1 MITDWT
7 DAYTNGAYISGAEA
21 FPAAWAEAARLFRG
35 KLEAEGRAKLD
46 IIYGEGRRNRLD
58 LFLPEGEPKGLVV
71 FIHGGYWL
79 NFDKSYWSHLATG
92 ALARGFAVA
101 LPSYTLCPEIR
112 IAGISAEVGQA
123 ITTAAGMVQGPIH
136 LTGHSAGGHLATRM
150 ITTTSPL
157 PDTVRAR
164 VVNVVSISGVHDLRP
179 LMRAE
184 MNARLKLD
192 TAEAFTESPAL
203 LEPWP
208 GARVTAWVGADER
221 PEFLRQ
227 SALLA
232 NIWTGL
238 GAETANVEEPDKH
251 HFSIVDGLT
260 EPDHPL
266 VERLLTA

>member
-7 DAYTNGAYISGAEA
+7 DAYTNGAYIPGADA
-21 FPAAWAEAARLFRG
+21 FPSAWAEAARLFRE

-46 IIYGEGRRNRLD
+46 IAYGEGRRNRLD
-58 LFLPEGEPKGLVV
+58 LFLPAGTPKGLVV

-79 NFDKSYWSHLATG
+79 NFDKSYWSHLAGG
-92 ALARGFAVA
+92 AVARGYAVA

-112 IAGISAEVGQA
+112 IAGISAEIGQA
-123 ITTAAGMVQGPIH
+123 VATAAGMVEGPLY
-136 LTGHSAGGHLATRM
+136 LTGHSAGGHLATRI
-150 ITTTSPL
+150 ITVTSPL
-157 PDTVRAR
+157 PEALRAR
-164 VVNVVSISGVHDLRP
+164 VVNAVSISGVHDLRP
-179 LMRAE
+179 LMRTE

-192 TAEAFTESPAL
+192 MTEALAESPAL

-227 SALLA
+227 NALLA

-238 GAETANVEEPDKH
+238 GAETASVEEPERH
-251 HFSIVDGLT
+251 HFSIVEGLT
-260 EPDHPL
+260 DPHHPL